1 MAIDR
6 AFQSETNG
14 PLTGTA
20 RARIVAVKS
29 RLGLTL
35 AQLGRR
41 FGFSGPFMSQL
52 LRVEDPARIRSKHII
67 RLRAALEQLEVEAGI
82 SPAANGQISRPLH
95 QVATMEDLIRAA
107 HRLGFEVAFKPL
119 DR

>member
-1 MAIDR
+1 MPIDR

-20 RARIVAVKS
+20 RTRVATVKT

-35 AQLGRR
+35 AQIGRR
-41 FGFSGPFMSQL
+41 FGFSGPIMSQL
-52 LRVEDPARIRSKHII
+52 LREEDPARVRSKHIP
-67 RLRAALEQLEVEAGI
+67 RLRAALEQLEVEAGVGPPTGA
-82 SPAANGQISRPLH
+82 SPTFPRQM
-95 QVATMEDLIRAA
+95 ATMEDLIRAA
-107 HRLGFEVAFKPL
+107 HRLGFEISFKPL

>member
-1 MAIDR
+1 MPIDR

-14 PLTGTA
+14 SLTGTA
-20 RARIVAVKS
+20 RARIATVKT

-35 AQLGRR
+35 AQIGRR

-52 LRVEDPARIRSKHII
+52 LREDDPARVRSKHIP
-67 RLRAALEQLEVEAGI
+67 RLRAALEQLEVEAGVGQPTGAS
-82 SPAANGQISRPLH
+82 SPPLH

-107 HRLGFEVAFKPL
+107 HRLGFEISFKPL

>member
-1 MAIDR
+1 MPIDR

-20 RARIVAVKS
+20 RNRITTVKS

-35 AQLGRR
+35 AQIGRR

-52 LRVEDPARIRSKHII
+52 LREEDPTRIRSKHIP
-67 RLRAALEQLEVEAGI
+67 RLRAALEQLEVEAGVAQPTGT
-82 SPAANGQISRPLH
+82 SPTPIH
-95 QVATMEDLIRAA
+95 QLATMEDLIRAA
-107 HRLGFEVAFKPL
+107 HRLGFEISFKPL

>member
-1 MAIDR
+1 MPIDR

-14 PLTGTA
+14 SLTGTA
-20 RARIVAVKS
+20 RTRIATVKS

-35 AQLGRR
+35 AQIGRR
-41 FGFSGPFMSQL
+41 FGFSGPFMSQP
-52 LRVEDPARIRSKHII
+52 LREDGPARVRSKHIP
-67 RLRAALEQLEVEAGI
+67 RLRAALEQLEVEAGLGPTGA
-82 SPAANGQISRPLH
+82 SPPHFH

-107 HRLGFEVAFKPL
+107 HRLGFEVSFKPL

>member
-1 MAIDR
+1 MPIDR

-20 RARIVAVKS
+20 RARIITVKT

-35 AQLGRR
+35 AQVGRR

-52 LRVEDPARIRSKHII
+52 LRDEDPTRVRSKHIP
-67 RLRAALEQLEVEAGI
+67 RLRAALEQLEIEAGVGPAGA
-82 SPAANGQISRPLH
+82 SPQSVH

-107 HRLGFEVAFKPL
+107 HRLGFEISFKPL

>member
-1 MAIDR
+1 MTIDR
-6 AFQSETNG
+6 AFQSGTNG

-20 RARIVAVKS
+20 RARILGVKN

-52 LRVEDPARIRSKHII
+52 LRDEDPARVRSKHIP
-67 RLRAALEQLEVEAGI
+67 RLRAALEQMEIEAGI
-82 SPAANGQISRPLH
+82 G
-95 QVATMEDLIRAA
+95 VATSQTSLPITTMEDLIRAA
-107 HRLGFEVAFKPL
+107 HRLGFAVTFKPL